1 MSYELDNEFIEMAID
16 LIDDAIPEPNAVWR
30 SIANDT
36 VVDQDKPWKTTLG
49 TTTDFDVRILF
60 NADMLQ
66 NRQLLRYL
74 ALTEIPVGN
83 VNALMYRTE
92 FEPTLKDIVID
103 LDGKELK
110 VLSINA
116 IKPIEQV
123 ILYLLRLGA

>member
-1 MSYELDNEFIEMAID
+1 MSYEIDDEFIEMAVE
-16 LIDDAIPEPNAVWR
+16 LIDETIPEPNAIWR
-30 SIANDT
+30 CVANDT
-36 VVDQDKPWKTTLG
+36 VADPDKPWLTTLG
-49 TTTDFDVRILF
+49 QTTDFDVRILF

-66 NRQLLRYL
+66 NRQFVRYL
-74 ALTEIPVGN
+74 ADTEVPVGN

-103 LDGKELK
+103 LDGRELK
-110 VLSINA
+110 VLAVNA